1 VVLVSNL
8 QEKVPVS
15 DEQVKLVTKVANMVL
30 EEEGF
35 REEAEISVVFV
46 DDGKINQLNKQ
57 YRQVDSPTDVLSF
70 AMQEGVPMPDR
81 EGELVLGD
89 VVISLE
95 TAVRQAGEYGHSFN
109 REVAYL
115 TVHGVLHLFGYDHED
130 EEDRKV
136 MREKEESIM
145 RRVNLSR

>member
-1 VVLVSNL
+1 MVLVSNL